1 MKKKIIGLFLFLV
14 FCIPVL
20 PVMQMGDYLAQG
32 QLTEESCAV
41 SEDLTKL
48 NETEHLSGSIL
59 VLLKPGAPYT
69 PTYLL
74 LTEQLHSRQN
84 DDIQTPPPLG

>member
-20 PVMQMGDYLAQG
+20 PVMQMGAFLAQG
-32 QLTEESCAV
+32 QLTEENCAV

-48 NETEHLSGSIL
+48 NETEHLSGSNL
-59 VLLKPGAPYT
+59 FLLKPGALCT